1 MVLEAE
7 ALDGLVAGAAGLA
20 AADHHEVD
28 VVALGA
34 ELGDRLEQELQA
46 LHGDVGRRGGDEAAG
61 DGLHLGQRLEQLD
74 VDADG
79 HDGHALGVDL
89 VVGDDVLEGV
99 LRHRDDPL
107 QPAGDLGLHVD
118 EAVPAAQRE
127 LLVPALGGLD
137 LEAAVDGDRVV
148 DRAEHR
154 DAELALDEEQA
165 VAEALV
171 VLDDVEL
178 ALAVAEVVPGPH
190 REGERLG
197 EGAAD
202 EGGDLED
209 VLPVLQLPD
218 PGLPHREVVVVDVEA
233 GELDQR
239 DPLVEDRVRLA
250 AQHLDVV
257 AEVDQRLGEVA
268 GVDALAADVGLPPV
282 GEVGDPEGCVVGH
295 GPTSLSGC

>member
-1 MVLEAE
+1 MASSRNFRPFM
-7 ALDGLVAGAAGLA
+7 ATS
-20 AADHHEVD
+20 ADA
-28 VVALGA
+28 VVT
-34 ELGDRLEQELQA
+34 
-46 LHGDVGRRGGDEAAG
+46 RRPGH
-61 DGLHLGQRLEQLD
+61 GLHLRQRREQLD

-107 QPAGDLGLHVD
+107 QPAGHLGLHVD

-148 DRAEHR
+148 DRAEDR
-154 DAELALDEEQA
+154 DAELALDEEQPE
-165 VAEALV
+165 AEALV

-178 ALAVAEVVPGPH
+178 ALAVAEVVPRPH
-190 REGERLG
+190 REGEGLG

-257 AEVDQRLGEVA
+257 AQVDQGLGQVA